1 MTKAELRTTYLQK
14 RAGLSEAEYL
24 QLSHQLC
31 DRFFVSEDLSFVNVV
46 HTFLPI
52 EKNHE
57 PNTWLIIDRIRREFP
72 HILLSVPKVN
82 YKSKELDN
90 YFFEGL
96 HQLEL
101 NLWGIPEPKEGVLTP
116 YEKIDMVITPLL
128 AFDKQGHRVGYGKG
142 FYDKMFTKCSPSCKR
157 IGFSLFSPVE
167 MIDDTDVYDAPLNV
181 VITPSETYDF
191 TGL

>member
-31 DRFFVSEDLSFVNVV
+31 DRFFVNVDLSFVRVL

-57 PNTWLIIDRIRREFP
+57 PNTWLILDRIKREFP
-72 HILLSVPKVN
+72 HIRLSVPKVN
-82 YKSKELDN
+82 HQSKELDN
-90 YFFEGL
+90 FYFEGID
-96 HQLEL
+96 QLEL
-101 NLWGIPEPKEGVLTP
+101 NLWGIPEPKQGIPTP
-116 YEKIDMVITPLL
+116 HEKIDLVVTPLL

-142 FYDKMFTKCSPSCKR
+142 FYDKLFAKCNPSCKR
-157 IGFSLFSPVE
+157 VGLSLFAPVE
-167 MIDDTDVYDAPLNV
+167 VIDDVDVYDEPLTMAL
-181 VITPSETYDF
+181 TPTDSLAF
-191 TGL
+191 